1 MIDKINELEST
12 PSSPGSELASV
23 RFKPKWSEVDCAN
36 SGKRWM
42 HTSILFNKY
51 ILTFG
56 GGNGRESLDDL
67 IAFNL
72 ETNTWKAVEILGQK
86 PVGRYGHAGDI
97 FGNDTFVI
105 YGGQIGGPNIL
116 KETLIM
122 KFDSSASKFLKKKKK
137 AKFN

>member
-1 MIDKINELEST
+1 MDKITEMESSPSGPELELVKS
-12 PSSPGSELASV
+12 
-23 RFKPKWSEVDCAN
+23 RYKPEWSEVDCAN

-42 HTSILFNKY
+42 HTSILFDKY

-72 ETNTWKAVEILGQK
+72 ETNTWKAVEILGQR

-97 FGNDTFVI
+97 FGKDTFVI
-105 YGGQIGGPNIL
+105 YGGQVSGPPPSIL
-116 KETLIM
+116 KETLMM
-122 KFDSSASKFLKKKKK
+122 KFDSAASKFIHI
-137 AKFN
+137 